1 MQNAQSERQSK
12 TERQKVK
19 KVNALERE
27 REKGEVLL
35 NGNFAGILFDERTRR
50 APRAKPMWRSE
61 IIPRKKVRRKV
72 NGDRDELFAIL
83 NDATEKRTCQ
93 FTPCFFNVGRKI
105 KRLIGGFSR
114 SAIFNKPTASYSGMY
129 TRALSLA
136 SHLTATTSSFARWIV
151 RNVLRAETFLFVLLL
166 SLSYTFHRHRSRT
179 LTVPLSRIYPSFCVS
194 RCEFALRYVSF
205 FPSEIAVSFP
215 TSSRIRDRS
224 LKVNEKKKDVEECRH
239 VGRRSY
245 FA

>member
-1 MQNAQSERQSK
+1 MMPLK
-12 TERQKVK
+12 
-19 KVNALERE
+19 RE
-27 REKGEVLL
+27 LASL
-35 NGNFAGILFDERTRR
+35 
-50 APRAKPMWRSE
+50 PRAFLMS
-61 IIPRKKVRRKV
+61 
-72 NGDRDELFAIL
+72 
-83 NDATEKRTCQ
+83 
-93 FTPCFFNVGRKI
+93 VGRLNVSSGVSLGPLFLI
-105 KRLIGGFSR
+105 NQQRLIPVCIPG
-114 SAIFNKPTASYSGMY
+114 
-129 TRALSLA
+129 ALSLTP
-136 SHLTATTSSFARWIV
+136 HLTAATSSFARWIV

-179 LTVPLSRIYPSFCVS
+179 FTVPISRVYPSFCVS

-224 LKVNEKKKDVEECRH
+224 LKVNEKKKDVGECRH